1 VIDLKDYVKTL
12 RARKGQSRVY
22 QKHQLTGLVL
32 AELLRDE
39 KHKALYIKLAKEFDE
54 AELLAIAKNIS
65 ERRNIKN
72 KGAYFMRII
81 QSLPKR
87 SSKTVVKKKD
97 KKKQRTLFKW
107 KRKK

>member
-1 VIDLKDYVKTL
+1 M
-12 RARKGQSRVY
+12 
-22 QKHQLTGLVL
+22 L

-39 KHKALYIKLAKEFDE
+39 KHKVLYIKLAKEFDE
-54 AELLAIAKNIS
+54 AELLAIAKNVS

-87 SSKTVVKKKD
+87 YTKTAVKTKD